1 MVDVSIILVT
11 YNSEWEKIK
20 LTLLSILKQKNIL
33 KQIII
38 ADDGS
43 QKTYVDEIEEL
54 MSFYKFKD
62 YLILN
67 SPINHGTVL
76 NIANAMKYVKGVY
89 TKTIAPGDYLFNNT
103 TLYNWVDFMSKNNVS
118 VSFGD
123 AVYYSKTNELLLYKT
138 KGAPVNKKLFALG
151 KYNSKQFVDYLL
163 ANDTILGAAQL
174 MKSDI
179 LIKYLKIIENKVIYA
194 EDYMIRIM
202 IYDGINVVYY
212 PNIVIWYEYGTG
224 ISTSKN
230 SKWDKLLY
238 ADFEM
243 SNDLISQRKADN
255 FMQIKYQKYLKL
267 RKVKNIKKIIKIICF
282 PSVIV
287 YRMRFKYVKESI
299 PVGVNK
305 KLFDWIDK

>member
-1 MVDVSIILVT
+1 MIDVSIILVT
-11 YNSEWEKIK
+11 YNSNWESISV
-20 LTLLSILKQKNIL
+20 TLQSILKQK
-33 KQIII
+33 KVSMQIII

-43 QKTYVDEIEEL
+43 KITFDDRIKKLMEL
-54 MSFYKFKD
+54 YGFD
-62 YLILN
+62 NYLILN
-67 SPINHGTVL
+67 ATANRGTVL
-76 NIANAMKYVKGVY
+76 NISNSIKNIRGKY

-267 RKVKNIKKIIKIICF
+267 RKVKNIKKIVKVICF

-287 YRMRFKYVKESI
+287 YRIRFKYVKESI